1 MQFRQQALAKLQSPE
16 ELDLPVRFAR
26 PQGWLVLAVTVVVMA
41 AASVWAV
48 TGSVASTVSAPA
60 HPHARP
66 GQLPPAEP
74 RLRPGHR
81 GRRRAGPADRRRTPP
96 CSRSVR
102 RRATT
107 VVRSVAAGRVTGLAA
122 TIGAIISTG
131 ANVAAVEKVADAD
144 DPLYATVY
152 VPAENAATIPS
163 DAAVD
168 LTVQSAPT
176 QQYGVL
182 RGHVK
187 SVDRAAQTEQQIA
200 AFLGDSQ
207 LGEQFTKKGRPVAVL
222 VRLDR
227 SSATKSGYKWSSADG
242 PPFRLELHDRG
253 LRLDPPG
260 GPAPDRLAAAV
271 SATDET
277 TTAAGR
283 GVQLPPPVRGR
294 RKRHRR
300 PSAPS
305 PRAGSGP
312 SVRPPSSRWR
322 PWSAAPPRSR
332 WCSATTD
339 GTSRWR
345 SCASPAVSRA
355 TAPGPATS

>member
-26 PQGWLVLAVTVVVMA
+26 PQGWLVLSVTVVVMA

-60 HPHARP
+60 ILTH
-66 GQLPPAEP
+66 GQGSYVLQSPVSGQVTAILAKQGQ
-74 RLRPGHR
+74 RV
-81 GRRRAGPADRRRTPP
+81 AADAPMLKVRT
-96 CSRSVR
+96 
-102 RRATT
+102 AKGDA

-131 ANVAAVEKVADAD
+131 ANVAAVEKVADSD

-163 DAAVD
+163 NAAVD

-187 SVDRAAQTEQQIA
+187 SVDRAAQSQQQIA
-200 AFLGDSQ
+200 TFLGDGQ

-227 SSATKSGYKWSSADG
+227 SSGTKSGYKWSSADG
-242 PPFRLELHDRG
+242 PPFRLDSMTMASG
-253 LRLDPPG
+253 SI
-260 GPAPDRLAAAV
+260 RLA
-271 SATDET
+271 DE
-277 TTAAGR
+277 R
-283 GVQLPPPVRGR
+283 PMDWLLP
-294 RKRHRR
+294 
-300 PSAPS
+300 
-305 PRAGSGP
+305 
-312 SVRPPSSRWR
+312 
-322 PWSAAPPRSR
+322 
-332 WCSATTD
+332 
-339 GTSRWR
+339 
-345 SCASPAVSRA
+345 
-355 TAPGPATS
+355 